1 MSTRMVYCVGIANN
15 EEKYPDE
22 LCDISSR
29 PISKKECL
37 SETPCPAMWHASQW
51 SRVSTMQH
59 VLVDKVFPY

>member
-37 SETPCPAMWHASQW
+37 SETPCPAMWHASQCEGKGEHHETRF
-51 SRVSTMQH
+51 SG
-59 VLVDKVFPY
+59 

>member
-51 SRVSTMQH
+51 SRVSTMKH
-59 VLVDKVFPY
+59 VLVDEVFPY